1 MMNDEILTSD
11 YFDGILRRMRKV
23 YDALTDRAKDIKP
36 MLGGT
41 RLLTDPEACAILKV
55 GKRTMQELSHQRH
68 RAVLPHS
75 REGALSGAGLGGT
88 AAEAL
93 QEAVDNGLTAAD
105 VEEFHAMVG
114 TPVDI
119 EL

>member
-36 MLGGT
+36 MFGGT

-55 GKRTMQELSHQRH
+55 GKRTMQEYRTNGIVPYYLIAGKVLYREQDLEELLQRH
-68 RAVLPHS
+68 YKKAFAR
-75 REGALSGAGLGGT
+75 R
-88 AAEAL
+88 
-93 QEAVDNGLTAAD
+93 
-105 VEEFHAMVG
+105 
-114 TPVDI
+114 
-119 EL
+119 

>member
-36 MLGGT
+36 MFGGT

-55 GKRTMQELSHQRH
+55 GKRTMQEYRTNGIVPYYLIAGKVLYREQDLEELLQRH
-68 RAVLPHS
+68 YKKPFAR
-75 REGALSGAGLGGT
+75 R
-88 AAEAL
+88 
-93 QEAVDNGLTAAD
+93 
-105 VEEFHAMVG
+105 
-114 TPVDI
+114 
-119 EL
+119 

>member
-36 MLGGT
+36 MFGGT

-55 GKRTMQELSHQRH
+55 GKRTMQEYRTNGIVPYYLIAGKVLYREQDLEELLQRH
-68 RAVLPHS
+68 YKKPFAKR
-75 REGALSGAGLGGT
+75 
-88 AAEAL
+88 
-93 QEAVDNGLTAAD
+93 
-105 VEEFHAMVG
+105 
-114 TPVDI
+114 
-119 EL
+119 